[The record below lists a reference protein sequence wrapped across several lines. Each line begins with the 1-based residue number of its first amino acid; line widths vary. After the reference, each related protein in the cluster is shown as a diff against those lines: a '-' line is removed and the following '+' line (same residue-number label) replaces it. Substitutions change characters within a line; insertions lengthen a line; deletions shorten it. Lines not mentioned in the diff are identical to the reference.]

1 MAGVSQPSSLL
12 AARQHAQA
20 LAASGDPDGAYAVLE
35 DAIAAGRSTFGE
47 DHPDVLAALHQL
59 ALLHQQADNPVT
71 ARRLLEE
78 AYAAGQWRLGDADP
92 LILEISYDLGMV
104 AEELGN
110 RHEARKALA
119 RVADNGAAVLGAD
132 HWAVARARAYLDDE
146 PLTVRTEAAPP
157 PAPVLDQPVP
167 SLAPQWPA
175 SPREAEQSVP
185 IRDQTAQ
192 QSISS
197 QYRTT
202 GPQTWDPAAEPTVV
216 QRVAPAPSVSR
227 PLPPQH
233 ITAPRRPAAARPQ
246 RRSSVIFAAIAACLA
261 AIIAVVA
268 LVLVLASH
276 QSNTKDNV
284 PTVSGRPPTDVRLE
298 EDGSDVRLTWS
309 DPAAGRTT
317 FLITGGR
324 PGEVLRPMGQVGPG
338 QTSYELH
345 GLNAHLDYCFAI
357 VAVYSTTELAP
368 SAQSCTSRLGTAT
381 PK

>member
-1 MAGVSQPSSLL
+1 MA
-12 AARQHAQA
+12 
-20 LAASGDPDGAYAVLE
+20 
-35 DAIAAGRSTFGE
+35 
-47 DHPDVLAALHQL
+47 
-59 ALLHQQADNPVT
+59 

-92 LILEISYDLGMV
+92 LMLEISYDLGMV

-119 RVADNGAAVLGAD
+119 RVADTGAAVLGAD

-146 PLTVRTEAAPP
+146 PPTVRTEAAPP
-157 PAPVLDQPVP
+157 PSPVLDQPVP
-167 SLAPQWPA
+167 PLARWPA
-175 SPREAEQSVP
+175 SSREAEQSAPHV
-185 IRDQTAQ
+185 
-192 QSISS
+192 
-197 QYRTT
+197 TT
-202 GPQTWDPAAEPTVV
+202 
-216 QRVAPAPSVSR
+216 S
-227 PLPPQH
+227 
-233 ITAPRRPAAARPQ
+233 RRPAAVRPQ
-246 RRSSVIFAAIAACLA
+246 RRSAVIFAAIAACLA
-261 AIIAVVA
+261 AVIAVVA
-268 LVLVLASH
+268 LVLVLASR

-284 PTVSGRPPTDVRLE
+284 PTVSGRPPTGVRLE
-298 EDGSDVRLTWS
+298 EDGSDVRLTWT

-345 GLNAHLDYCFAI
+345 GLNADLDYCFAI

-368 SAQSCTSRLGTAT
+368 SAQSCTSRLGTVT